1 MAELNYTSR
10 QTPLYLHI
18 SIWRIQD
25 AQLDWTGNSHLQR
38 VRVIDCD
45 VNTNYTQA
53 FIVQVRTP
61 QYMYFIF
68 KNNQDP

>member
-1 MAELNYTSR
+1 MEEYKMHN
-10 QTPLYLHI
+10 
-18 SIWRIQD
+18 
-25 AQLDWTGNSHLQR
+25 WTGR
-38 VRVIDCD
+38 VTHTCKRVCVLVDTNNEINIQIKQVCD